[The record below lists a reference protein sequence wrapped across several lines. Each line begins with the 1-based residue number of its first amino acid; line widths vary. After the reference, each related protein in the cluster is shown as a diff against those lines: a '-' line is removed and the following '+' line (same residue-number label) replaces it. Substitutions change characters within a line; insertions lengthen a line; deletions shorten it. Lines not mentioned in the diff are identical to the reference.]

1 MFQIN
6 DTVVYGA
13 QGVCRIEEISKR
25 EMAGKAME
33 YYVLKPVY
41 AVSCGLFL
49 FQGHGRSDL

>member
-33 YYVLKPVY
+33 YYVLKPV
-41 AVSCGLFL
+41 
-49 FQGHGRSDL
+49 